1 METRILP
8 GTRGIEVS
16 VVGMGCLPFGLM
28 IDKAQVDAV
37 VGASLD
43 AGITLFAPPTS
54 TAGEISVLASVGDV
68 LGVDRGDLVV
78 ASVLLLQPWQG
89 VILGLAEVLLGQI
102 FEVIPVPAP
111 SSDGP
116 SRAGKVLHDFCV
128 IGLQRDFVGV

>member
-43 AGITLFAPPTS
+43 AGITFID
-54 TAGEISVLASVGDV
+54 TADIYGG
-68 LGVDRGDLVV
+68 
-78 ASVLLLQPWQG
+78 
-89 VILGLAEVLLGQI
+89 
-102 FEVIPVPAP
+102 
-111 SSDGP
+111 
-116 SRAGKVLHDFCV
+116 
-128 IGLQRDFVGV
+128 